1 MSESKIE
8 LKGFD
13 EFFTK
18 LKNAPAKFE
27 KLSDKAIHKT
37 ALQIRS
43 FVVQGIADQTWASK
57 WAPLSP
63 KYKAFKMLNNGS
75 SKMLISGIRSRYRKR
90 TKDKVALKNGLPG
103 NYRNSFESSK
113 ISNAIYAVGSNYP
126 QARALEFGNPKTKMP
141 ERPHLQFAV
150 EQGKSELMKNV
161 VEAMKNTLG

>member
-13 EFFTK
+13 EFFSK
-18 LKNAPAKFE
+18 VRNAPAQFE

-43 FVVQGIADQTWASK
+43 FVVAGIANQTWASK

-63 KYKAFKMLNNGS
+63 KYKAFKILNNGS
-75 SKMLISGIRSRYRKR
+75 NKMLISGIRSRYRKR
-90 TKDKVALKNGLPG
+90 TKDRVALKTGLPG

-113 ISNAIYAVGSNYP
+113 LGQGVYAVGSNYP
-126 QARALEFGNPKTKMP
+126 QARALELGNPKKKLP
-141 ERPHLQFAV
+141 ARPHLQFAV
-150 EQGKSELMKNV
+150 EQGRSELMKNV
-161 VEAMKNTLG
+161 VEAMKGSF